1 MAEVMREVSE
11 IVDLTGAA
19 ELYPGVRK
27 IAVDM
32 PSRTAYVFVGQSN
45 RALTV
50 TGEEFDK
57 LVKVVPTAAESAAA
71 DAGAGE
77 DVVEPQVK
85 EPPAPPD
92 VEPVEAIISVVTEP
106 VEKTAAKG
114 KGKQ

>member
-1 MAEVMREVSE
+1 MHEVTGT
-11 IVDLTGAA
+11 VDLTGAA
-19 ELYPGVRK
+19 ELYPGARK
-27 IAVDM
+27 ITVDM

-50 TGEEFDK
+50 TGEEFDR
-57 LVKVVPTAAESAAA
+57 LVKVIPAAAESVATDA
-71 DAGAGE
+71 AGAGE

-106 VEKTAAKG
+106 VEKTAGKG